1 MKRKPTRRTKKLAA
15 LPDQSSDLIGSG
27 ALLQP
32 RSSADTEG
40 EVQRVLRKL
49 EAAGVDLLATRLVAN
64 SSNSFRPFIL
74 LSDALLNRAALEPT
88 IREVVILHLAARRE
102 TKYEW
107 FEHSKIASAAG
118 VTQDQLAAV
127 IACDYD
133 SGIFTKDQLFAISIA
148 DRLIAGGG
156 LTRRQWTEALERWGT
171 PAVLDL
177 IFTIGWWGGFIPI
190 VLEAIGDEALG
201 VAGYTP
207 GPEPAASP
215 RESSP

>member
-1 MKRKPTRRTKKLAA
+1 MKRKSARRLKARAA
-15 LPDQSSDLIGSG
+15 VPDPSSDLIGSG
-27 ALLQP
+27 PLLPP
-32 RSSADTEG
+32 RTSRDTEG
-40 EVQRVLRKL
+40 EVKRVLGKL

-88 IREVVILHLAARRE
+88 IREVVILHLAARRG

-107 FEHSKIASAAG
+107 FEHTRIASAAG
-118 VTQDQLAAV
+118 VTQEQLAAV
-127 IACDYD
+127 IARDY
-133 SGIFTKDQLFAISIA
+133 GPRIFTGDQLFAISVA
-148 DRLIAGGG
+148 DRLIGGGG
-156 LTRRQWTEALERWGT
+156 LTRRQWTEALERWGM
-171 PAVLDL
+171 PAALDL

-207 GPEPAASP
+207 GLAPPASP
-215 RESSP
+215 GEGSR